1 MTSKELMAYAEAGSV
16 AEEVLSSIRT
26 VAAFGS
32 EKRET
37 ERLFFCFSAVAIKI
51 CVKFNNF

>member
-16 AEEVLSSIRT
+16 SEEVLSSIRT

-37 ERLFFCFSAVAIKI
+37 ERFLK
-51 CVKFNNF
+51 